1 MSQFD
6 PLDLRGQERA
16 KEAADERSKLAQ
28 QNEAEDFKWLMSSK
42 RGRRI
47 VWRLLERTG
56 VYRSSFTG
64 NSETFFREGQ
74 RNVGLMLMAQIN
86 EFSPDQYALMLKEQQ
101 DGRNKHA
108 DDGSGRNHH

>member
-1 MSQFD
+1 MSNFD
-6 PLDLRGQERA
+6 PLDLRGQDRA
-16 KEAADERSKLAQ
+16 KEQSDERTKMAIDQ
-28 QNEAEDFKWLMSSK
+28 EKDDFKWLMGSK

-74 RNVGLMLMAQIN
+74 RNVGLMLMAQIH
-86 EFSPDQYALMLKEQQ
+86 EVCPDQYALMLKEQN
-101 DGRNKHA
+101 DVRKHA
-108 DDGSGRNHH
+108 DDGRHNDH

>member
-1 MSQFD
+1 MSYTD
-6 PLDLRGQERA
+6 PLDLRGQEKA
-16 KEAADERSKLAQ
+16 KAESDEVRKLTAQ
-28 QNEAEDFKWLMSSK
+28 TESEDFKWLMGSK

-74 RNVGLMLMAQIN
+74 RNIGLMLMAQIN
-86 EFSPDQYALMLKEQQ
+86 ECAPEQYSLMLKEQLDVKRNND
-101 DGRNKHA
+101 DGR
-108 DDGSGRNHH
+108 RNDH

>member
-1 MSQFD
+1 MSNFD

-16 KEAADERSKLAQ
+16 KEELDERKKLATEQ
-28 QNEAEDFKWLMSSK
+28 EKEDFKWLMGSK

-47 VWRLLERTG
+47 TWRLLERTG

-74 RNVGLMLMAQIN
+74 RNVGLMLMAQIH
-86 EFSPDQYALMLKEQQ
+86 EVCPDQYAVMLKEQQ
-101 DGRNKHA
+101 NVRTNA
-108 DDGSGRNHH
+108 DDGRTN

>member
-1 MSQFD
+1 MSSFD
-6 PLDLRGQERA
+6 PLDLRAHDVNREQT
-16 KEAADERSKLAQ
+16 DEQNRLAQ
-28 QNEAEDFKWLMSSK
+28 QNELDDFKWLMSSK

-47 VWRLLERTG
+47 IWRWLERTG

-86 EFSPDQYALMLKEQQ
+86 EVAVEQYAVMLKEHQENV
-101 DGRNKHA
+101 RP
-108 DDGSGRNHH
+108 DDRRSRT

>member
-1 MSQFD
+1 MSTFD
-6 PLDLRGQERA
+6 PLDLRGQERV
-16 KEAADERSKLAQ
+16 KEQSDERTKLAL
-28 QNEAEDFKWLMSSK
+28 QNEQDDFKWLMSSK

-101 DGRNKHA
+101 DGRKH
-108 DDGSGRNHH
+108 DDGHGRNHH

>member
-1 MSQFD
+1 MQHD
-6 PLDLRGQERA
+6 PTDLTANEEARRERA
-16 KEAADERSKLAQ
+16 RQLRTERYLAS
-28 QNEAEDFKWLMSSK
+28 EDIKWLMGTK

-64 NSETFFREGQ
+64 DNETFFREGE

-86 EFSPDQYALMLKEQQ
+86 ESCPESYTLMMKE
-101 DGRNKHA
+101 KHERPS
-108 DDGSGRNHH
+108 DDSDSST

>member
-1 MSQFD
+1 MSYSD
-6 PLDLRGQERA
+6 PLDLRGQEKA
-16 KEAADERSKLAQ
+16 KAETDEVRKLTLQ
-28 QNEAEDFKWLMSSK
+28 TEQEDFKWLMGST

-86 EFSPDQYALMLKEQQ
+86 EHAPDQYALMLKEQTDVKRNND
-101 DGRNKHA
+101 DGR
-108 DDGSGRNHH
+108 RNDH

>member
-1 MSQFD
+1 MSYFD

-16 KEAADERSKLAQ
+16 KEQSDERNKQAAEQ
-28 QNEAEDFKWLMSSK
+28 EREDFKWLMGSK

-74 RNVGLMLMAQIN
+74 RNVGLMLMALIN
-86 EFSPDQYALMLKEQQ
+86 ESSPDQYALMLKEQN
-101 DGRNKHA
+101 DVRKPDDDHRNDH
-108 DDGSGRNHH
+108 

>member
-1 MSQFD
+1 MSTFD

-16 KEAADERSKLAQ
+16 KAEADERAKLSVDQ
-28 QNEAEDFKWLMSSK
+28 EKTDLVWLMGSK

-74 RNVGLMLMAQIN
+74 RNVGLWLMAQIH
-86 EFSPDQYALMLKEQQ
+86 EVCPDQYALMLKEQNDVNRKHTD
-101 DGRNKHA
+101 DGRPNQH
-108 DDGSGRNHH
+108 

>member
-1 MSQFD
+1 MSNYD

-16 KEAADERSKLAQ
+16 KEQSDELRKLSVDQ
-28 QNEAEDFKWLMSSK
+28 EKMDMQWLMGSK

-47 VWRLLERTG
+47 MWRLLERTG

-74 RNVGLMLMAQIN
+74 RNVGLMLMAQIH
-86 EFSPDQYALMLKEQQ
+86 EVCPDQYAVMLKEQQ
-101 DGRNKHA
+101 DVNRKHA
-108 DDGSGRNHH
+108 DDGRNN

>member
-16 KEAADERSKLAQ
+16 KEQSDERTKLAL
-28 QNEAEDFKWLMSSK
+28 QNEQDDFKWLMSSK

-86 EFSPDQYALMLKEQQ
+86 EFCPDQYALMLKESH
-101 DGRNKHA
+101 DGRKH

>member
-1 MSQFD
+1 MNHFD
-6 PLDLRGQERA
+6 PLDIRSQERA
-16 KEAADERSKLAQ
+16 TAAADERARLAAQ
-28 QNEAEDFKWLMSSK
+28 LEEDDFKWLMSNK

-64 NSETFFREGQ
+64 NSETFFREGM

-86 EFSPDQYALMLKEQQ
+86 TICPGHYATMLQEQQ
-101 DGRNKHA
+101 KHE
-108 DDGSGRNHH
+108 

>member
-1 MSQFD
+1 MRHFD

-16 KEAADERSKLAQ
+16 KLQSDERNKLSADQ
-28 QNEAEDFKWLMSSK
+28 EKEDMKWLMGST

-86 EFSPDQYALMLKEQQ
+86 EFSPDQYALMLKETH
-101 DGRNKHA
+101 DVRDKHH
-108 DDGSGRNHH
+108 DDDRPNEH

>member
-1 MSQFD
+1 MSNNAFD

-16 KEAADERSKLAQ
+16 KEQSEERNKLAADQEKADMQ
-28 QNEAEDFKWLMSSK
+28 WLMGSK

-47 VWRLLERTG
+47 MWRLLERTG

-74 RNVGLMLMAQIN
+74 RNVGLMLMAQIH
-86 EFSPDQYALMLKEQQ
+86 EVCPDQYAMMLKEQQ
-101 DGRNKHA
+101 NVRNNA
-108 DDGSGRNHH
+108 DDGRHN

>member
-16 KEAADERSKLAQ
+16 KEQSEERTKLAL
-28 QNEAEDFKWLMSSK
+28 QNEQDDFKWLMSSK

-86 EFSPDQYALMLKEQQ
+86 EFSPDQYALMLKESQ
-101 DGRNKHA
+101 DGRKH

>member
-1 MSQFD
+1 MSTFD
-6 PLDLRGQERA
+6 PLDLRGQERV
-16 KEAADERSKLAQ
+16 KEQSEERTKLAL
-28 QNEAEDFKWLMSSK
+28 QNEQDDFKWLMSSK

-101 DGRNKHA
+101 DGRKH
-108 DDGSGRNHH
+108 DDGNGRT

>member
-16 KEAADERSKLAQ
+16 KEQSDERTKLAL
-28 QNEAEDFKWLMSSK
+28 QNEQDDFKWLMSSK

-86 EFSPDQYALMLKEQQ
+86 EFSPDQYALMLKESH
-101 DGRNKHA
+101 DGRKH

>member
-1 MSQFD
+1 MSNFD

-16 KEAADERSKLAQ
+16 KEQSDERNKLAIDQ
-28 QNEAEDFKWLMSSK
+28 EKDDFKWLMGSK

-56 VYRSSFTG
+56 VFRTSFTG

-74 RNVGLMLMAQIN
+74 RNVGLMLMAQIH
-86 EFSPDQYALMLKEQQ
+86 EVCPDQYALMLKEQN
-101 DGRNKHA
+101 DVRKHA
-108 DDGSGRNHH
+108 DDGRHNDH